1 MWPASNVE
9 KHTARRGAVQTPHG
23 SRRRVIRK
31 RGATWAR
38 VNQIALA
45 LYEQEALSDRANA
58 RQQCSAA
65 AAQRAN
71 VRGALAGRSDP
82 AAAPVGQ
89 HEHAGLKQLA
99 ASVDDLPVGNATRL
113 RKLSVGDARVW
124 PGLRRA
130 QRG

>member
-1 MWPASNVE
+1 MWPPSNVE
-9 KHTARRGAVQTPHG
+9 EHTARRGAVRTPHG
-23 SRRRVIRK
+23 SRRRAIQQR
-31 RGATWAR
+31 RATWAWGSQ
-38 VNQIALA
+38 VALA
-45 LYEQEALSDRANA
+45 LYEQQTLSDGANA

-71 VRGALAGRSDP
+71 VRGSLARRSDP
-82 AAAPVGQ
+82 AAAPVSQ

-99 ASVDDLPVGNATRL
+99 AGVDDVTVRNATCL
-113 RKLSVGDARVW
+113 RKLSVSDARVG